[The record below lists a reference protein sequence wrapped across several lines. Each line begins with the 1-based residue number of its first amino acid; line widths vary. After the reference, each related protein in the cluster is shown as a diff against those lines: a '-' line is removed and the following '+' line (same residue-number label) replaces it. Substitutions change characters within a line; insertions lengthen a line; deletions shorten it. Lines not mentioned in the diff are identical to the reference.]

1 MYDFNPSYKQ
11 KGGIFVNTNIYAST
25 SILLGNIG
33 TLQAILFLL
42 GLILLIV
49 EMFIPGFG
57 IAGGCGI
64 VLLIVGIIMTAQTL
78 LQAFIMALILIL
90 LISLLLMFILRSAK
104 KGKLSKKLILKSA
117 SKREDGYS
125 TTSDHT
131 ALLGKEGLA
140 LSLLRPSGVGEFDGQ
155 RLDVVSEGLYI
166 EPGTKIKIV
175 QTEGRRIVVKP
186 VE

>member
-1 MYDFNPSYKQ
+1 MDT
-11 KGGIFVNTNIYAST
+11 VVYASLT
-25 SILLGNIG
+25 NLWGDLGM
-33 TLQAILFLL
+33 LQIVLFLL
-42 GLILLIV
+42 GLILLVV